1 MTFNICQKKMII
13 FKILRKERLSFLA
26 KMKSKE
32 PIYSSASLNNWKKVG
47 GGWNNSFSN
56 TGWQAVSIGQWSL
69 KRRDANEVNPLIVS
83 DYCLGVSLGFSAERG
98 NIDGVLW
105 SSWVQIEWGVQ
116 EGHGD

>member
-47 GGWNNSFSN
+47 GGM
-56 TGWQAVSIGQWSL
+56 
-69 KRRDANEVNPLIVS
+69 K
-83 DYCLGVSLGFSAERG
+83 
-98 NIDGVLW
+98 
-105 SSWVQIEWGVQ
+105 
-116 EGHGD
+116 